1 MDTGEETAQQKMA
14 NWFTEMGLQE
24 ASATLV
30 SSHGLG
36 TRMGKNPSG
45 GEEMG
50 RRHLLLAA
58 VEVGPQSLWG
68 TPWQCLLK
76 PQLRTLWGSHSIPRC
91 GPSTHTGVC
100 SPRTTYEV
108 FRAGLLVSPRWW
120 PPACS
125 LVEWAWT

>member
-50 RRHLLLAA
+50 RRHLLLVA

-68 TPWQCLLK
+68 TP
-76 PQLRTLWGSHSIPRC
+76 
-91 GPSTHTGVC
+91 
-100 SPRTTYEV
+100 
-108 FRAGLLVSPRWW
+108 
-120 PPACS
+120 
-125 LVEWAWT
+125 